1 MDVTRVVGGNF
12 LFQALAVILILA
24 NLGSG
29 LAGQAGVS
37 RLLFGMG
44 RDNVIP
50 RRFFAYL
57 DPKRNTP
64 SFNIV
69 IVGLIAFL
77 GAIVLNYERA
87 AELINFGAFL
97 AFMGVNAATLRVF
110 YLSPEARAS
119 RRLFRDAVAP
129 VVGILFCF
137 AIWVS
142 LPTPAKV
149 VGACWFIVGTAYDA
163 VKTRGFKER
172 PVQIDFREP

>member
-1 MDVTRVVGGNF
+1 
-12 LFQALAVILILA
+12 
-24 NLGSG
+24 
-29 LAGQAGVS
+29 
-37 RLLFGMG
+37 MG

-69 IVGLIAFL
+69 MVGLIAFL

-97 AFMGVNAATLRVF
+97 AFMGVNAAALREF
-110 YLSPEARAS
+110 YLKRPSRS
-119 RRLFRDAVAP
+119 VRRLFADAVAP
-129 VVGILFCF
+129 VVGLLFCL
-137 AIWVS
+137 AIWLS

-149 VGACWFIVGTAYDA
+149 LGACWFIVGIAYDA

-172 PVQIDFREP
+172 PAQFDFRES